1 MSAYNFGKMTGILTG
16 VVIGLV
22 VLVVIFVIC
31 NKNRKLKTEYDERQ
45 QILRGN
51 GYRFGFYAMTV
62 WAGIQILLAA
72 MDIELPLQPVTQA
85 FSCIFVGVLAD
96 VLYCIFHDA
105 YWGLNNNRKRYMI
118 AFLIIAALNFAIAFG
133 AYKSGNLIVD
143 GKLGAVGTNLLC
155 AILFL
160 LTGVALIIQQIREKS
175 PEKE

>member
-22 VLVVIFVIC
+22 VLAVIFVIC

-72 MDIELPLQPVTQA
+72 MDIEE
-85 FSCIFVGVLAD
+85 
-96 VLYCIFHDA
+96 
-105 YWGLNNNRKRYMI
+105 LNNTVT
-118 AFLIIAALNFAIAFG
+118 ALEGAAKNLSEMDIDQLNDLVESLNKVAQSLEKAADNIKNLFSFG
-133 AYKSGNLIVD
+133 RD
-143 GKLGAVGTNLLC
+143 
-155 AILFL
+155 
-160 LTGVALIIQQIREKS
+160 
-175 PEKE
+175 